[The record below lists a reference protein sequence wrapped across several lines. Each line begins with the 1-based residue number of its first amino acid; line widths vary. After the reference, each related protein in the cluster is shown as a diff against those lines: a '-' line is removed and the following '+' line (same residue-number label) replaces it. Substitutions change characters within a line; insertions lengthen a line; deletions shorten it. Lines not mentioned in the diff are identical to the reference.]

1 MASFTDLIP
10 QFNPYIQQLP
20 VEAMISVGMQK
31 QKLYEEGVQKIQT
44 QIDSIAGLDIIKD
57 VDRQY
62 LQSKLDELGNNLR
75 TVAAGDFS
83 NYQLVNSVGGM
94 VKQVGRDESI
104 QNAVSS
110 TSWYR
115 KQAALMEDAVKNGKS
130 SQSNIF
136 DFNEQ
141 ANAWLNSNQVG
152 EVFRGRYTPYK
163 DTRKVAMEAIKALH
177 PKLKEYD
184 IPFEIKDGKI
194 NTKKIA
200 DAMERYKIE
209 GIDEEQIQQA
219 INASFS
225 PEDWNQI
232 RLDAKYHFRDVNGDQ
247 LVKRAEVQ
255 YAGKKTRYQS
265 ELDLAKEKKGI
276 TSDPTQLAILDKKIE
291 FYETQLGKDGKPG
304 LLDDEL
310 ADNLELA
317 RTNPNQV
324 KYSIY
329 KDGYI
334 SEFANAFSW
343 TQQSRQYVDNP
354 IRKQMNWT
362 EDMRLKWATE
372 NRQTREF
379 AETMKRR
386 DIEIGLKSEELALKR
401 AELGLDPLDERVT
414 VGNPTDI
421 RDNSDGI
428 VLGFTNE
435 ITESINTA
443 KAKLKQRGLTDAQV
457 EEMIADYQKNGNRA
471 TKAPSWAIGLL
482 QNILRESNTLGAIQ
496 DKEKEIRKE
505 AYDATI
511 KDPRLKALA
520 GQKERELAALNNGR
534 PIAFTQYAG
543 VDPRTRQ
550 SKFIRFSRTPQQLIS
565 DIENG
570 RASLSVDKAPGGD
583 IRVTFNSVPEA
594 GNAPVTIQ
602 LKKNAP
608 GADVLGG
615 NEMRGSL
622 KQVSDYY
629 NKFRSFTNDF
639 NTVYTNNYKDRLSPL
654 ANELVPTRIA
664 VKTGNKPELPPRIIG
679 NLSTFISANA
689 EKNIAADDRYSTEKA
704 ASLLSEKNN
713 KDTRALVEQD
723 GDKFTV
729 VLWNVN
735 DPGNPQKLRMSGG
748 DVARLIGSN
757 YIDPL
762 TRDAK
767 IIRFA
772 GGSGTNITGNPDR
785 ATMQQA
791 FGDFPGINKFEV
803 KADLVADGEN
813 PDLFYP
819 KFYARR
825 KDGSWQPFEVSGKNR
840 LQRMGYEQARKQLNT
855 LTDESF
861 IATLKEEYPRF
872 DFSILDFD

>member
-1 MASFTDLIP
+1 MASFTDIIP

-20 VEAMISVGMQK
+20 VEAMVSVGMQK
-31 QKLYEEGVQKIQT
+31 QKLYDEGVQKIQS
-44 QIDSIAGLDIIKD
+44 QIDNVAGLDILKD

-62 LQSKLDELGNNLR
+62 LQSKLNELGNDLR

-83 NYQLVNSVGGM
+83 NFQLVNSVGGM

-115 KQAALMEDAVKNGKS
+115 KQAALLEDAVKNGKS
-130 SQSNIF
+130 SQSNIY

-141 ANAWLNSNQVG
+141 AGAWMNSNQVG

-163 DTRKVAMEAIKALH
+163 DTKKVAMEAIKALH
-177 PKLKEYD
+177 PKLREYD
-184 IPFEIKDGKI
+184 IPFEVKDGKI

-219 INASFS
+219 INATFT

-232 RLDAKYHFRDVNGDQ
+232 RLDAKYHFRDVAPDQ

-255 YAGKKTRYQS
+255 YTGKKTRYQS
-265 ELDLAKEKKGI
+265 ELDLAKEKRGI

-291 FYETQLGKDGKPG
+291 FYETQLGKDGKRG

-310 ADNLELA
+310 TDNIELA

-354 IRKQMNWT
+354 IRKQMNWA

-372 NRQTREF
+372 NRHSYEF
-379 AETMKRR
+379 AENLKRK
-386 DIEIGLKSEELALKR
+386 DLELGLKGEELALKR
-401 AELGLDPLDERVT
+401 TELGLDPIDERIT
-414 VGNPTDI
+414 VGNATDI

-435 ITESINTA
+435 IMETINSG
-443 KAKLKQRGLTDAQV
+443 KAKLKQRGLTDTQV
-457 EEMIADYQKNGNRA
+457 DEMLADYQKNGNRA
-471 TKAPSWAIGLL
+471 TKVPAWAIGVV
-482 QNILRESNTLGAIQ
+482 QDILKESNTLAAIQ
-496 DKEKEIRKE
+496 DRQQQIEKD
-505 AYDATI
+505 AYNLTV
-511 KDPRLKALA
+511 KDPRIQAIA
-520 GQKERELAALNNGR
+520 AQKEKDYQLLNDGK
-534 PIAFTQYAG
+534 PITISQYVG
-543 VDPRTRQ
+543 QDPRTRQ
-550 SKFIRFSRTPQQLIS
+550 SRFVNFTRSSQQIVN
-565 DIENG
+565 DINTG
-570 RASLSVDKAPGGD
+570 KATLSVDRAVLGK
-583 IRVTFNSVPEA
+583 IRLTYNSLPEA
-594 GNAPVTIQ
+594 GGQPLTVELPKSGRGVAGGEQISNALLQISNFSN
-602 LKKNAP
+602 KYRN
-608 GADVLGG
+608 
-615 NEMRGSL
+615 NEFDATYAR
-622 KQVSDYY
+622 
-629 NKFRSFTNDF
+629 
-639 NTVYTNNYKDRLSPL
+639 NYKDLLSPL

-664 VKTGNKPELPPRIIG
+664 IKTGNKPELPPRIIG
-679 NLSTFISANA
+679 NLSTFILNNT
-689 EKNIAADDRYSTEKA
+689 EKDIAADGKYNAQLA

-713 KDTRALVEQD
+713 KDTRAAVEQD

-729 VLWNVN
+729 VLWNIN
-735 DPGNPQKLRMSGG
+735 DVSNPQKLKMSGA
-748 DVARLIGSN
+748 DVSRLIGSN

-767 IIRFA
+767 VIRFA
-772 GGSGTNITGNPDR
+772 GGGSTNISDDPDK

-791 FGDFPGINKFEV
+791 FGDFPGINNFEV
-803 KADLVADGEN
+803 KADLIPDAKN

-819 KFYARR
+819 ILYARR
-825 KDGSWQPFEVSGKNR
+825 KDGSWQPFEVSGKGKM
-840 LQRMGYEQARKQLNT
+840 QRMGYEQAKKQLNT
-855 LTDESF
+855 LTDNTF
-861 IATLKEEYPRF
+861 ATVIKEAYPKF
-872 DFSILDFD
+872 DFSTLDFE